1 MQPGRN
7 IALRSTKVDAHGAA
21 VPSGADAG
29 FACLVEK
36 LSAWISSPAVVM
48 AMVSLTSMAYAWA
61 GAAAAPAVAAPG
73 GRWEPIHR
81 GLNGNVSLR
90 CAAPQ

>member
-7 IALRSTKVDAHGAA
+7 IALRSSKVDAHGAA

-48 AMVSLTSMAYAWA
+48 AMVSLTNMAYAWA
-61 GAAAAPAVAAPG
+61 GAAAAPVVAAARPG
-73 GRWEPIHR
+73 GEPFH
-81 GLNGNVSLR
+81 SLVTSSY
-90 CAAPQ
+90 

>member
-61 GAAAAPAVAAPG
+61 GVGGARGGGAG

-81 GLNGNVSLR
+81 GLNGSFSFR